1 MCGIKLDYSFCI
13 WPDIPKETAQQGVM
27 GAAGLETPV
36 GVHPCVL
43 LKLARAS
50 LGVFLFVL
58 FLQKLWSS
66 LELP

>member
-1 MCGIKLDYSFCI
+1 MYGIKLDYSFCI
-13 WPDIPKETAQQGVM
+13 WPDIPRETTQQGVM

-36 GVHPCVL
+36 GVHLGVHLCVL

-58 FLQKLWSS
+58 FLQKL
-66 LELP
+66 